1 MFSMMMHSSE
11 AGSSS
16 SSEYGD
22 DRSFEDQ
29 EAWTQSSELSLV
41 EEWQQDVYREKGESV
56 GHLNHSLVEDDEE
69 QPAIE
74 ELDQDGGT
82 QEESKG
88 EENDEL

>member
-41 EEWQQDVYREKGESV
+41 EEWQQDVYREKGV

-69 QPAIE
+69 QPANE
-74 ELDQDGGT
+74 EVDQDGGT